1 MNQEETK
8 KALDKFRKNVV
19 KQARQNAQ
27 KKSSTGN
34 LAKSITSKL
43 NVHKQSFSLEFV
55 MTNYAS
61 YVDKGVKGANSSSKG
76 NRQKDSPYKF
86 GTGSSKVGKSKGG
99 MSGIMA
105 KWARKKGFQWKDR
118 ETGRFMSHKSMGY
131 IIARSIY
138 SKGLKPS
145 LFFTKPFEKEFKK
158 LPDTLLESFGL
169 DVEEFIDNTIKNNF
183 E

>member
-43 NVHKQSFSLEFV
+43 NVHKQSFSLEFLLAKS
-55 MTNYAS
+55 NKGAPYGS
-61 YVDKGVKGANSSSKG
+61 FIDKGVSGTEKRYSGTDYS
-76 NRQKDSPYKF
+76 YK
-86 GTGSSKVGKSKGG
+86 KGG
-99 MSGIMA
+99 KKPPASAFEGWI
-105 KWARKKGFQWKDR
+105 KKKGLKGRDKK
-118 ETGRFMSHKSMGY
+118 TGRFITHKSLSF
-131 IIARSIY
+131 ILASHIY
-138 SKGLKPS
+138 KKGIKPS
-145 LFFTKPFEKEFKK
+145 LYFTKPFEKEFKK